1 MWVPRRGSAM
11 AGPVGRTS
19 TLTITRPDFDVT
31 GEYQCEGIPPPGSD
45 SQRVMLSVTLI
56 ISDG

>member
-1 MWVPRRGSAM
+1 MWVQRGSAM

-31 GEYQCEGIPPPGSD
+31 GEHQCEGIPPPGSD
-45 SQRVMLSVTLI
+45 SQRVMLSVNLI